1 MDKKLAA
8 SLGLSAFLIVF
19 FALILG
25 MLNFSGKDLSLHQKE
40 KRPLLGAV
48 YMTLNNPFYQ
58 VIDNEI
64 RSRIDGHNF
73 VLLSRNPAL
82 NPESREFDTSKR
94 KKHLSALVN
103 IAVSLSNFSF

>member
-82 NPESREFDTSKR
+82 NPESQIEE
-94 KKHLSALVN
+94 VN
-103 IAVSLSNFSF
+103 ELIQRHVKVIFLNPVNP